1 MKVRYAAALLLLASS
16 HAPGALASCGSAFC
30 LVNTNWDMPTSWTQS
45 GLRLDL
51 RFEAVNQTQPYHGS
65 NKVSVGQIPRDH
77 DEVRTT
83 NRNWVA
89 GADYTFNADWAL
101 NVSVPIVRRDHLHL
115 ENDFNTWTQSPESWK
130 FTELGDVR
138 VLARRRLATFEG
150 ADARLGMAGIN
161 FGLKLPTGSTSVT
174 NAEGER
180 AERTLQP
187 GTGTT
192 DGLFGAYYTQLL
204 PQKNLSW
211 FVQALLQVPLNQF
224 DSYRPGARVTLDAG
238 VRYELNDSVSLLLQ
252 TNALLRGRDSGNE
265 ADREDSGGHAF
276 FLSPGVSAAVTK
288 DVRVYGFLQAPV
300 YQYVNGV
307 QLGVRP
313 GVVVGA
319 SLRF

>member
-1 MKVRYAAALLLLASS
+1 MKLRYAAALLLLASS
-16 HAPGALASCGSAFC
+16 HVPGALASCGSAFC
-30 LVNTNWDMPTSWTQS
+30 LVNTNWDMPSAWAQP

-51 RFEAVNQTQPYHGS
+51 RFEAVNQNQPYSGS
-65 NKVSVGQIPRDH
+65 NKVSVGQFPRDH

-89 GADYTFNADWAL
+89 GVDYTFDADWAV
-101 NVSVPIVRRDHLHL
+101 NVAVPIVRRDHLHL
-115 ENDFNTWTQSPESWK
+115 ENDAGTQTPESWK

-150 ADARLGMAGIN
+150 SEGRLGMAGIN
-161 FGLKLPTGSTSVT
+161 FGLKLPTGSTGVT

-192 DGLFGAYYTQLL
+192 DGLIGAYYTQML

-211 FVQALLQVPLNQF
+211 FAQALLQIPLNRY
-224 DSYRPGARVTLDAG
+224 DSYRPGARMTLDAG
-238 VRYELNDSVSLLLQ
+238 LRYELNDSVSLLLQ
-252 TNALLRGRDSGNE
+252 ANALIRGRDSGSN
-265 ADREDSGGHAF
+265 ADREDSGGRAF
-276 FLSPGVSAAVTK
+276 FLSPGASMAVAK
-288 DVRVYGFLQAPV
+288 DVRVYGFLQAPL

-307 QLGVRP
+307 QLGMRP
-313 GVVVGA
+313 GVVVGITA
-319 SLRF
+319 RF